1 MPTMNTNRLLL
12 LSLAGSLL
20 CNLGLVAQ
28 AQSPQGTPSHTPAST
43 KAPSE
48 NSSSPAPD
56 ADAAPAVFPH
66 SESSR
71 FWISGQINIIFQW
84 HPSFH
89 AAYTGPQSLRPTAE
103 HANSR
108 VLTLYTGAQLTH
120 STEILFDLESAQGR
134 GISDAFGL
142 AGFTNLDVVRN
153 PALGSKP
160 YVARLMLHQIIP
172 LSHGRVAATRGPL
185 ALSTTL
191 PARRLELRLGK
202 FGMVDFFDLNA
213 VGSDSHLQF
222 LNWTV
227 DNNGAYDYAADTRGY
242 TFGAILEYQDRR
254 WGVRFAEALLPK
266 VANGIDFEWNL
277 RHAHAENIE
286 AEFRGHFLPHRE
298 GALRLLGY
306 VNHANMGVYR
316 AAIDDFLAGR
326 TPLPDITAH
335 PRRTTAK
342 YGFGV
347 NLDQALN
354 GWLTVFGRF
363 GWNEGRHE
371 SYVYTEVNQ
380 SLALGAGAGGKLWRR
395 RFDRAGAALALNS
408 ISGDHRR
415 YLALGGRGFLLGD
428 GRLNYGREV
437 IFEGYYTAH
446 FWRGVFGSFILQ
458 HINNPGYNRDRGP
471 VLVPALRLHL
481 EL

>member
-1 MPTMNTNRLLL
+1 MATRHTNRLLL
-12 LSLAGSLL
+12 LALVGSLL
-20 CNLGLVAQ
+20 CNLGLLAQ
-28 AQSPQGTPSHTPAST
+28 AQSPQGSPSQTPTST

-48 NSSSPAPD
+48 NSDSPAPD

-103 HANSR
+103 HAASR

-153 PALGSKP
+153 PALGAKP
-160 YVARLMLHQIIP
+160 YMARLMLHQIIP
-172 LSHGRVAATRGPL
+172 LSHERVAATRGPL

-191 PARRLELRLGK
+191 PARRRLELRLGK
-202 FGMVDFFDLNA
+202 FGMADFFDLNA

-227 DNNGAYDYAADTRGY
+227 DNNGGYDYAADTRGY

-254 WGVRFAEALLPK
+254 WGVRFAEALMPK

-277 RHAHAENIE
+277 RRAHAENIE

-298 GALRLLGY
+298 SALRLLGY

-316 AAIDDFLAGR
+316 AAIDEF
-326 TPLPDITAH
+326 
-335 PRRTTAK
+335 
-342 YGFGV
+342 
-347 NLDQALN
+347 
-354 GWLTVFGRF
+354 
-363 GWNEGRHE
+363 
-371 SYVYTEVNQ
+371 
-380 SLALGAGAGGKLWRR
+380 
-395 RFDRAGAALALNS
+395 RAGAALALNA

-446 FWRGVFGSFILQ
+446 FL
-458 HINNPGYNRDRGP
+458 
-471 VLVPALRLHL
+471 
-481 EL
+481 

>member
-1 MPTMNTNRLLL
+1 MHTNRLLL
-12 LSLAGSLL
+12 LALVASLL
-20 CNLGLVAQ
+20 CSLGFVAQ
-28 AQSPQGTPSHTPAST
+28 AQSPQGTPSQTPAST

-48 NSSSPAPD
+48 NSDSPAP
-56 ADAAPAVFPH
+56 DAAPAVFPH

-71 FWISGQINIIFQW
+71 FWISGQINLIFQW
-84 HPSFH
+84 HPSFP

-103 HANSR
+103 HAASR

-153 PALGSKP
+153 PALGAKP
-160 YVARLMLHQIIP
+160 YMARLMLHQIIP
-172 LSHGRVAATRGPL
+172 LSHEHVAATRGPL

-191 PARRLELRLGK
+191 PTRRLELRLGK
-202 FGMVDFFDLNA
+202 FGMADFFDLNA

-227 DNNGAYDYAADTRGY
+227 DNNGGYDYAADTRGY

-254 WGVRFAEALLPK
+254 WGVRFAEALMPK

-277 RHAHAENIE
+277 RRAHAENIE
-286 AEFRGHFLPHRE
+286 AEFRGHFLSHRE

-306 VNHANMGVYR
+306 VNHANMGAYR
-316 AAIDDFLAGR
+316 AAIDGL
-326 TPLPDITAH
+326 
-335 PRRTTAK
+335 
-342 YGFGV
+342 

-380 SLALGAGAGGKLWRR
+380 SLALGAGASGKLWRR
-395 RFDRAGAALALNS
+395 RFDRAGAALALNA

-415 YLALGGRGFLLGD
+415 YLALGGRGFLLAD